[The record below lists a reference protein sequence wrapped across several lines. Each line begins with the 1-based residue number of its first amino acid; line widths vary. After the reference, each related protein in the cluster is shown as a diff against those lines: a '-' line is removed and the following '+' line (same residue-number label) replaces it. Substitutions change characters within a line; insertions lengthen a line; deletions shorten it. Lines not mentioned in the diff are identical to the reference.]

1 MYIISEEATEAD
13 MSLPKQERTPRKDYT
28 ESNKQGTQPRR
39 RVGGTLEWR
48 PRGDLMATPGQQA
61 WRAKGTDQS
70 RRGLQEGHLPKGEA
84 DGIPDIVDV
93 LREY

>member
-1 MYIISEEATEAD
+1 M
-13 MSLPKQERTPRKDYT
+13 
-28 ESNKQGTQPRR
+28 
-39 RVGGTLEWR
+39 GGTLEWR
-48 PRGDLMATPGQQA
+48 PRGDLMAIPGQQA

-84 DGIPDIVDV
+84 DGIPDVVDV